1 MIRGNALRHFHN
13 RPTFN
18 QAGSGDGGD
27 GVTGLGE
34 GGEIFP
40 GRTIVVHFSA
50 FFNFLCTSLCT
61 LPLVIGV
68 L

>member
-50 FFNFLCTSLCT
+50 FFNFFMYFSL
-61 LPLVIGV
+61 P
-68 L
+68 